1 MRRLFLYGGVTKIF
15 EQLSRPFV
23 DAAGGANARIA
34 LLCPSGDPGWDRY
47 LPYYLEPWH
56 RLGAAQVLPVCP
68 VAGTTELDDDA
79 LHTLRTCTAVFMC
92 GGDTRRYHAV
102 YVQGPAGAIL
112 RDRYRDG
119 MPYAGMSAGALVT
132 PDTAS
137 IWGDRLTTP
146 TNRLALR
153 GSEDGCDAEL
163 QMAPGLGYLP
173 GTVIE
178 AHFSEQGGFPRLVAA
193 MEQAGAPRGL
203 GLDDS
208 ICVEIADET
217 LARVHGQGRT
227 YRLTRVGSGW
237 LKVAMFDPGQEFTL
251 E

>member
-1 MRRLFLYGGVTKIF
+1 MRRLFLYGGVTKTF

-23 DAAGGANARIA
+23 SAAGGANARIA

-56 RLGAAQVLPVCP
+56 RMGAEVLPVHP
-68 VAGTTELDDDA
+68 VAGTTELDAEA
-79 LHTLRTCTAVFMC
+79 LSMLRTCSAVFMC
-92 GGDTRRYHAV
+92 GGDTRRYHSI
-102 YVQGPAGAIL
+102 YVQGPAGDIL
-112 RDRYRDG
+112 RDRYRAG

-153 GSEDGCDAEL
+153 GSEDGCDEEL
-163 QMAPGLGYLP
+163 QMAPGLGYLS
-173 GTVIE
+173 GTVVE

-193 MEQAGAPRGL
+193 MDQSRAPRGL

-217 LARVHGQGRT
+217 TARVHGQGRA
-227 YRLTRVGSGW
+227 YRFKRLATGR
-237 LKVAMFDPGQEFTL
+237 LEVAVFDPGQEFRL